1 MNAFRPYLDL
11 DTLVAPVYA
20 QLENTKYSEEKVDKG
35 AEIQRGTDG
44 LAVFGVRGRSHKGG
58 PVVREPIAEYSENK
72 DARKGHNSATG
83 RWSKR

>member
-1 MNAFRPYLDL
+1 MNAFRPYLNL
-11 DTLVAPVYA
+11 DTLIAPVHA
-20 QLENTKYSEEKVDKG
+20 QLENTEYSKEKVDKC
-35 AEIQRGTDG
+35 AQIQRRTDR
-44 LAVFGVRGRSHKGG
+44 LAVLGVRGRSHKGG